1 MNDTYIVTTYVVIDD
16 ILKAHGFEDDCRASG
31 TAAEILTVGVIAAK
45 YFQNH
50 HERALGIM
58 TGLGYVHG
66 LSTSRF
72 NRRLHALRM
81 WLAGIVTIMN
91 ELYREGEAFIIDSM
105 PLPVCKRTRASRC
118 KKVRGKAF
126 CGYCA
131 AKREK
136 FFGWRLH
143 LVCTTDGVPVNFDL
157 LPAAEQ
163 DLTPI
168 HELTFGLP
176 DGVTVFGDKGYISD
190 PDAASIFSDW
200 GVRFV
205 AVRRHNMQPNSWADE
220 FDLRLYRKRIETVY
234 SQLESMGLQRLM
246 SAPITDLTSKLGLLC
261 LRSPLPISLISS
273 NHGIFMN
280 SFVRCKWYCNGEDC
294 TFATL
299 TT

>member
-16 ILKAHGFEDDCRASG
+16 ILKAYGFENDVRATG

-50 HERALGIM
+50 HERALCLL
-58 TGLGYVHG
+58 TRLGYVHR
-66 LSTSRF
+66 LSVSRF
-72 NRRLHALRM
+72 NRRLHSLRE
-81 WLAGIVTIMN
+81 WLY
-91 ELYREGEAFIIDSM
+91 ELVSLVSEIWRQGEVFIIDSM
-105 PLPVCKRTRASRC
+105 PLPVCKRVRASRC

-131 AKREK
+131 AKKEK

-143 LVCTTDGVPVNFDL
+143 LICTPEGIPVSFDL

-176 DGVTVFGDKGYISD
+176 QGATVFGDKGYICG
-190 PDAASIFSDW
+190 PDAEAILAST

-205 AVRRHNMQPNSWADE
+205 AVRRRNMSPNSWADE

-234 SQLESMGLQRLM
+234 SQMESMGIQHLHAR
-246 SAPITDLTSKLGLLC
+246 T
-261 LRSPLPISLISS
+261 
-273 NHGIFMN
+273 NHGFDLKTWASLLALAFTNIIA
-280 SFVRCKWYCNGEDC
+280 D
-294 TFATL
+294 
-299 TT
+299 